1 MKYTLELVNNGWVLT
16 RHPNYEGEEIEI
28 FVFEESEI
36 GEFAEHEA
44 VKNLIYH
51 LFDSNMR
58 RKNQGGLE
66 VTLKEKGCAQE
77 EDEED

>member
-16 RHPNYEGEEIEI
+16 RHPNYEGEEVEI

-44 VKNLIYH
+44 VKNLIHH

-66 VTLKEKGCAQE
+66 VKIEEKGWGE
-77 EDEED
+77 EDED

>member
-16 RHPNYEGEEIEI
+16 RHPNYEGEEIEV
-28 FVFEESEI
+28 FVFEESET
-36 GEFAEHEA
+36 GEFAEHHA

-58 RKNQGGLE
+58 RKHQGGLE
-66 VTLKEKGCAQE
+66 VKLEEKGWGE
-77 EDEED
+77 EEEET